1 MVVRIA
7 GDLTIAPNVIEL
19 LDRLIAVRGEIVRES
34 PDVCTVDFRE
44 VSEFGVNAFQM
55 VSCFMRWFCDHYPCG
70 RVELLL

>member
-7 GDLTIAPNVIEL
+7 GDLTLAPNVIDL
-19 LDRLIAVRGEIVRES
+19 HDRLLEARGEILRKS
-34 PDVCTVDFRE
+34 TDVCTVDFRE

-70 RVELLL
+70 RVSLLL